1 MLNLE
6 ELRNYLKIDY
16 DYEDEFLKELLN
28 ISEAYI
34 QSCCGDSYRN
44 NERLLKLA
52 QLAQRKLITDMYSN
66 RNTTIDNKSKRDV
79 MITTIFD
86 LLANAGD

>member
-6 ELRNYLKIDY
+6 ELKNYLKIDY
-16 DYEDEFLKELLN
+16 DYEDEFLKELLD

-34 QSCCGDSYRN
+34 QSCCTDSYKN

-52 QLAQRKLITDMYSN
+52 TLAQRKLVADMYSN
-66 RNTTIDNKSKRDV
+66 RNTTIDNKSKRDT

-86 LLANAGD
+86 LLANTGD